1 MKTLKPQALSR
12 RTRTGMQAAL
22 LGCMFLGLFT
32 EVLLSP
38 YYPQFFHQVFG
49 IEDYSYTGLYLFVC
63 RLTVVLCS
71 PLWGWLTRK
80 WEAKRLLLIGQAG
93 TALSTALLAQ
103 ADSATEFLILTICL
117 LIFKSSYMLI
127 YPIIMELSDNGAQAG
142 SAAKF
147 HAVHHTAVL
156 IAALAGAHML
166 QMEHP
171 LTLFYGAAAADVIQL
186 CVCVVVLWGW
196 NSASKKEER
205 RESRGS
211 KGLLSN
217 LLHDRTIVML
227 GLLFLTLTISN
238 QVVRPFFT
246 PYVEKDFGLSIELA
260 GMLFLLPHVCALIL
274 LPFLRSLAKPGRLP
288 IAYMVGV
295 GAMAIG
301 LVTQGM
307 TESIGGL
314 IAGRILY
321 GMFLAITMAVLDV
334 ILFGRQQGAS
344 AAIAFSVMVSFQT
357 AGELLSPLLS
367 SFLSIQVGLN
377 SPLLAAALL
386 CLVNGMLFK
395 WSNIY
400 SSPKEATT
408 WQVHGSKTS

>member
-1 MKTLKPQALSR
+1 
-12 RTRTGMQAAL
+12 
-22 LGCMFLGLFT
+22 
-32 EVLLSP
+32 VLLSP

-49 IEDYSYTGLYLFVC
+49 VEDYSYTGLYLFVC

-80 WEAKRLLLIGQAG
+80 VEARRLLLVGQAG

-103 ADSATEFLILTICL
+103 ADTATEFLILTVCL
-117 LIFKSSYMLI
+117 LVFKSSYMLI

-156 IAALAGAHML
+156 IAALVGAHML
-166 QMEHP
+166 QMEQP
-171 LTLFYGAAAADVIQL
+171 LTLFYGAAAADVMQL
-186 CVCVVVLWGW
+186 IVCVVVLWGW
-196 NSASKKEER
+196 KSASKREER
-205 RESRGS
+205 REPKGL

-217 LLHDRTIVML
+217 LLHDRTIVTL
-227 GLLFLTLTISN
+227 GLLFLTLTIAN

-246 PYVEKDFGLSIELA
+246 PYAEKDFGLSIEWA
-260 GMLFLLPHVCALIL
+260 GLLFLLPHVCALLL

-288 IAYMVGV
+288 IAYLVGV
-295 GAMAIG
+295 GAMVIG
-301 LVTQGM
+301 LITQGM
-307 TESIGGL
+307 AEGIGGL

-334 ILFGRQQGAS
+334 ILFQQKKGAS

-357 AGELLSPLLS
+357 AGELLSPLIS
-367 SFLSIQVGLN
+367 SFLAIQVGLHA
-377 SPLLAAALL
+377 PLLAAALL
-386 CLVNGMLFK
+386 CLVNGLLFK

>member
-1 MKTLKPQALSR
+1 MSTLGPPLSSLR
-12 RTRTGMQAAL
+12 SRTGMQAAL

-80 WEAKRLLLIGQAG
+80 FEAKRLLLVGQAG
-93 TALSTALLAQ
+93 TALSTVLLAQ
-103 ADSATEFLILTICL
+103 ADSATEFLILTVCL
-117 LIFKSSYMLI
+117 LVFKSSYMLI

-156 IAALAGAHML
+156 IAALVGAHML
-166 QMEHP
+166 QMEQP

-186 CVCVVVLWGW
+186 FVCVVVLWGW
-196 NSASKKEER
+196 KSASKREER
-205 RESRGS
+205 REPKGS

-217 LLHDRTIVML
+217 LLHDRTIVTL
-227 GLLFLTLTISN
+227 GLLFLTLTIAN

-246 PYVEKDFGLSIELA
+246 PYVQKDFGLSIEWA
-260 GMLFLLPHVCALIL
+260 GLLFLLPHVCALLL

-301 LVTQGM
+301 LITQGM
-307 TESIGGL
+307 AEGIGGL

-334 ILFGRQQGAS
+334 ILFQREQGAS
-344 AAIAFSVMVSFQT
+344 APIAFSVMVSFT
-357 AGELLSPLLS
+357 DSRRAAISVDFIIFINSSWIKCTVAGSRLALSCEW
-367 SFLSIQVGLN
+367 
-377 SPLLAAALL
+377 LA
-386 CLVNGMLFK
+386 V
-395 WSNIY
+395 
-400 SSPKEATT
+400 
-408 WQVHGSKTS
+408 

>member
-1 MKTLKPQALSR
+1 MSMLNPRSSGLRS
-12 RTRTGMQAAL
+12 RTGMQAAL

-49 IEDYSYTGLYLFVC
+49 IEDYSYTGFYLFVC

-80 WEAKRLLLIGQAG
+80 VEAKRLLLVGQVG

-103 ADSATEFLILTICL
+103 ADSATEFLILTVCL

-156 IAALAGAHML
+156 IAALVGAHML

-171 LTLFYGAAAADVIQL
+171 LTLFYGAAIADVIQL
-186 CVCVVVLWGW
+186 IVCVVVLWGW
-196 NSASKKEER
+196 KSASKRAAR
-205 RESRGS
+205 RESEGS
-211 KGLLSN
+211 KRLLSN
-217 LLHDRTIVML
+217 LLHDRTILTL
-227 GLLFLTLTISN
+227 GLLFLTLTIVN

-246 PYVEKDFGLSIELA
+246 PYVEKDFGLSTDLA

-274 LPFLRSLAKPGRLP
+274 LPFLRSLTKPDRLH
-288 IAYMVGV
+288 IAYTVGV
-295 GAMAIG
+295 GAMAVG
-301 LVTQGM
+301 LIIQGM
-307 TESIGGL
+307 TEGIGGL
-314 IAGRILY
+314 IAGRMLY

-334 ILFGRQQGAS
+334 ILFQREQGAS

-357 AGELLSPLLS
+357 AGELLSPLIA

-386 CLVNGMLFK
+386 CLVNGLLFK

-400 SSPKEATT
+400 RSPKEAAP
-408 WQVHGSKTS
+408 WNVSGSKTS

>member
-1 MKTLKPQALSR
+1 
-12 RTRTGMQAAL
+12 MQAAL

-49 IEDYSYTGLYLFVC
+49 IEDYSYTGFYLFVC

-80 WEAKRLLLIGQAG
+80 VEAKQLLLVGQAG

-103 ADSATEFLILTICL
+103 ADNANEFLILTVCL
-117 LIFKSSYMLI
+117 LVFKSSYMLI
-127 YPIIMELSDNGAQAG
+127 YPIIMELSDKGAQAG

-166 QMEHP
+166 QMENP

-186 CVCVVVLWGW
+186 IVCVVVLWGW
-196 NSASKKEER
+196 KSASQPAAG
-205 RESRGS
+205 RELGGS
-211 KGLLSN
+211 KGLISK
-217 LLHDRTIVML
+217 LLQDRAILML
-227 GLLFLTLTISN
+227 GLLFFTLTLAN

-246 PYVEKDFGLSIELA
+246 PYAEKDFGLTTDTA
-260 GMLFLLPHVCALIL
+260 GLIYLLPHLFALLL
-274 LPFLRSLAKPGRLP
+274 LPWLRAISKPDRLH
-288 IAYMVGV
+288 ISYMVGV
-295 GAMAIG
+295 VAMAVG
-301 LVTQGM
+301 LVVQATAEGI
-307 TESIGGL
+307 TGL
-314 IAGRILY
+314 IAGRMLY

-334 ILFGRQQGAS
+334 ILFQREQGAS
-344 AAIAFSVMVSFQT
+344 AAVAFSVMVSFQT
-357 AGELLSPLLS
+357 GAELLSPLIA
-367 SFLSIQVGLN
+367 SFLSIQTGLG

-386 CLVNGMLFK
+386 CLVNGLLFK

-400 SSPKEATT
+400 RSPKEAAP
-408 WQVHGSKTS
+408 WNAHGSKTS

>member
-1 MKTLKPQALSR
+1 MKILNPQAPSR
-12 RTRTGMQAAL
+12 RSRTGMQAAL

-196 NSASKKEER
+196 NSAAKKDDR
-205 RESRGS
+205 RESGGS
-211 KGLLSN
+211 KGLLRN

-227 GLLFLTLTISN
+227 GLLFLTLTIAN

-260 GMLFLLPHVCALIL
+260 GLLFLLPHVCALIL

-288 IAYMVGV
+288 VAYMVGV

-301 LVTQGM
+301 LISQGM

-357 AGELLSPLLS
+357 AGELLSPLIS

-377 SPLLAAALL
+377 APLLAAALL
-386 CLVNGMLFK
+386 CLVNGLLFK

-400 SSPKEATT
+400 STPKEATT
-408 WQVHGSKTS
+408 WGVHGSKTS